1 MNARRQDMGFH
12 AGGCIAWWRGLRAEQ
27 RRLKQELAAAQ
38 SEEQRRMI
46 ETQQQA
52 LERQQQDAVRNGD
65 RWLF

>member
-1 MNARRQDMGFH
+1 MNASHQDLGFH

-38 SEEQRRMI
+38 SEEQRRLL
-46 ETQQQA
+46 EALQQELA
-52 LERQQQDAVRNGD
+52 RQQQDAERNGD